1 MNFLDKIKSNHTYY
15 KINFGKQ
22 SFVFRN
28 LTIKES
34 KIFIGIMEA
43 KSMMPLILYEEI
55 FKLVYM
61 GDASYLSEKTPIGYL
76 ITIGQLAL
84 KLSTEEKQTDILFK
98 IARVRKKNSLGTVYE
113 HMRSVI
119 LSVFKSYRLSEIEQ
133 MTQDEFV
140 ELFVVAE
147 NVMTKTTPNF
157 KRLDLK
163 ALYDS
168 VTAPPKEKQKETEVI
183 HNNIDVSSVASDM
196 STLESSVGHWEKQEA
211 EEKYRKEREEELKLK
226 MLRELDA
233 RHKRG

>member
-1 MNFLDKIKSNHTYY
+1 MNFLDKIKSKHTYY

-34 KIFIGIMEA
+34 KIFIGIMESR
-43 KSMMPLILYEEI
+43 SMMPLILYEEI
-55 FKLVYM
+55 FNLVYV
-61 GDASYLSEKTPIGYL
+61 GNSSYLSENTPIGYL

-84 KLSTEEKQTDILFK
+84 KLSSEEKQTDILFK
-98 IARVRKKNSLGTVYE
+98 IARVRKKNNLNTVYE

-119 LSVFKSYRLSEIEQ
+119 FNVFKAYKLSEIEM

-168 VTAPPKEKQKETEVI
+168 VTEPSKKEEPKEVI
-183 HNNIDVSSVASDM
+183 HNNIDVNSVASDM
-196 STLESSVGHWEKQEA
+196 STLENSVGYWEKQEA

>member
-1 MNFLDKIKSNHTYY
+1 MNFLDKIKSSHTYY

-34 KIFIGIMEA
+34 KIFIEIMESR
-43 KSMMPLILYEEI
+43 SMMPLILYEEI
-55 FKLVYM
+55 FNLVYI
-61 GDASYLSEKTPIGYL
+61 GNASYLSEKTPIGYL

-84 KLSTEEKQTDILFK
+84 KLSAEEKQTDILFK
-98 IARVRKKNSLGTVYE
+98 IARVRKKNNLSTVYE

-119 LSVFKSYRLSEIEQ
+119 ISVFKAYKLSEIES

-147 NVMTKTTPNF
+147 NVMTKTTANF

-168 VTAPPKEKQKETEVI
+168 VNAPPKKEDAKEVV

-196 STLESSVGHWEKQEA
+196 STLENSVGHWEKQEA

-233 RHKRG
+233 RHKRGR